1 MLALVGL
8 SLIAYLPSFQAGFQ
22 YDDFAGIVGNRYI
35 RIENLSLSSLSG
47 AAFQDRLQNRPLSN
61 LTLAL
66 NYYVSGTN
74 PFGFHLANFLVLVF
88 TALGVWLLLGKLLV
102 KLGFDP
108 FRSHMASWLVALVW
122 AVHPVNT
129 QAITY
134 ITQRHASLAG
144 AFSIWSMY
152 LLHLGLERKE
162 RRVPLF
168 IGSGLLCASALMSKE
183 TAVTLP
189 ALLLAYKIYFFDG
202 FKAGWLKRNW
212 KWMALLA
219 IFYAAAAGL
228 FLRPGMFSKV
238 ADDLGKLQFSPLQR
252 LAAEPA
258 ALVWYSLVIIFP
270 FPQFLSLL
278 HDFSWS
284 GSGLQAAATAIS
296 SLIILAMIYLA
307 VSCAATRRVF
317 SFCVLWYF
325 GQLLVEAMPL
335 PIAIA
340 HEHRLFLASLSIISP
355 AVCWPVL
362 RVKKLKTAVVWI
374 IAIALFLS
382 AFTFW
387 RNRVWQSQ
395 ESLWQDTAMK
405 SPTMLWSWYHYC
417 LALGETGKCGRTVL
431 ACYLASAVAP
441 DDYKVHNNLGIC
453 YFKTG
458 KTALAEKELV
468 KAVEYSPE
476 NVDFTALN
484 LGFFYTEVKDY
495 EQAAKYLE
503 LALRRNPENIKTRQ
517 ALARTYAQSGRCR
530 QAFDLARSAPGTFPD
545 FSELAR
551 LCPNPLQ

>member
-1 MLALVGL
+1 LLALL
-8 SLIAYLPSFQAGFQ
+8 CLPIIAYLPSFKAGFQ

-35 RIENLSLSSLSG
+35 QIKNLSLSSLSG

-66 NYYVSGTN
+66 NYYMSGTN
-74 PFGFHLANFLVLVF
+74 PFGFHLMNFLILVF
-88 TALGVWLLLGKLLV
+88 TALGIWLVLGKLLV

-108 FRSHMASWLVALVW
+108 FRSRLASWLSALVW
-122 AVHPVNT
+122 AVHPLNT

-144 AFSIWSMY
+144 AFSIWSIY
-152 LLHLGLERKE
+152 LLHLGLERKT
-162 RRVPLF
+162 RRILLF

-189 ALLLAYKIYFFDG
+189 AIMLAYKIYFFDG
-202 FKAGWLKRNW
+202 FQTGWLKRNW

-219 IFYAAAAGL
+219 LFYAAAAGL

-238 ADDLGKLQFSPLQR
+238 SDDLSKFQFSPLQR

-258 ALVWYSLVIIFP
+258 ALVWYSLLIIFP
-270 FPQFLSLL
+270 FPQFLCLL
-278 HDFSWS
+278 HDFAWS
-284 GSGLQAAATAIS
+284 GSGLQLAATAVS
-296 SLIILAMIYLA
+296 SLSILAVIYLA
-307 VSCAATRRVF
+307 VSRAAARRVF

-355 AVCWPVL
+355 AVCAPVL
-362 RVKKLKTAVVWI
+362 RVKELKTAVVWI
-374 IAIALFLS
+374 IAIALIFS
-382 AFTFW
+382 GFTFA

-417 LALGETGKCGRTVL
+417 LALGETGKCGRTIF
-431 ACYLASAVAP
+431 ACSMAAAVAAN
-441 DDYKVHNNLGIC
+441 DYKVHNNLGIC

-458 KTALAEKELV
+458 KAALAEKEFLE
-468 KAVEYSPE
+468 AVEYSPE
-476 NVDFTALN
+476 NVDYTALN
-484 LGFFYTEVKDY
+484 LGLFYRELQDY
-495 EQAAKYLE
+495 EKAAKYFE
-503 LALRRNPENIKTRQ
+503 IAVKRNPQNAKTRQ
-517 ALARTYAQSGRCR
+517 VLAMTYAETGRCQ
-530 QAFDLARSAPGTFPD
+530 QALDLARSAPGAFSD

-551 LCPNPLQ
+551 LCPDPLK

>member
-1 MLALVGL
+1 MLALAGL
-8 SLIAYLPSFQAGFQ
+8 ALIAYLPSFKAGFQ

-35 RIENLSLSSLSG
+35 RIQDLSLSSLSG

-66 NYYVSGTN
+66 NYYMSGTN
-74 PFGFHLANFLVLVF
+74 PFGFHLVNFLVLVF
-88 TALGVWLLLGKLLV
+88 TALGIWLVLGKLLG

-108 FRSHMASWLVALVW
+108 FRSRLASWLTALVW

-144 AFSIWSMY
+144 AFSVWSIY
-152 LLHLGLERKE
+152 LLHLGLERKT
-162 RRVPLF
+162 RRVPFF

-189 ALLLAYKIYFFDG
+189 AILLAYKIYFFDG
-202 FKAGWLKRNW
+202 FQTGWLKRNR

-219 IFYAAAAGL
+219 LFYAGAAGL

-258 ALVWYSLVIIFP
+258 ALAWYSLLIIFP

-278 HDFSWS
+278 HDFAWS
-284 GSGLQAAATAIS
+284 GSGLQVAATAVS
-296 SLIILAMIYLA
+296 SLCILAMVYLA
-307 VSCAATRRVF
+307 VSRAIARRAF

-335 PIAIA
+335 PIAVA
-340 HEHRLFLASLSIISP
+340 HEHRLFLASLSILSP
-355 AVCWPVL
+355 AVCVPVL
-362 RVKKLKTAVVWI
+362 RVKKIKSAVVWI
-374 IAIALFLS
+374 IAIALFF
-382 AFTFW
+382 AGFTFS

-417 LALGETGKCGRTVL
+417 LALGETGKCHRTVF
-431 ACYLASAVAP
+431 ACRMASAVAAN
-441 DDYKVHNNLGIC
+441 DYKVHNNLGIC

-458 KTALAEKELV
+458 NIELAEKEMFQ
-468 KAVEYSPE
+468 AVEYSPE
-476 NVDFTALN
+476 NVDYTALN
-484 LGFFYTEVKDY
+484 LGLFYRELKDY
-495 EQAAKYLE
+495 EKAVKYLE
-503 LALRRNPENIKTRQ
+503 IAVKRNPQNVQAGQ
-517 ALARTYAQSGRCR
+517 ALARTYAESGRCG
-530 QAFDLARSAPGTFPD
+530 QAFDLARSVPGAFPD
-545 FSELAR
+545 LSELAR
-551 LCPNPLQ
+551 LCPDPLK